1 MSNQQDQLIPT
12 QPSSIDENHPNSKID
27 QNDNQ
32 EPQLIS
38 QLEEQNKKTSFQLES
53 PFPILSKYKD
63 IYIPTIYTLNL
74 KEMNDA
80 PWKKNNVNLS
90 DYFNYGYNEEYWIEH
105 TEEIKSK
112 LDDFN
117 TLIKENKYIL
127 PSVND
132 ELNYLFS
139 FPSDYG
145 GLGDVFN
152 DQNYENVNFFENKTN
167 VHKLAP
173 SIRLHNQQAYVNLE
187 IGNQNINNNINITN
201 PFPFNI
207 PSSINTNVVN
217 DRNDNSFFNPS
228 MVNPIF
234 PNYFFGFNNYNLKY
248 IYFLFF
254 LILGK
259 MIIKK
264 KKRIKKIKEIKKEEM
279 IVQKVMKVEEVE
291 EDINIIIIGKKV
303 EIVEKIKK
311 GNIFLCN
318 FFIGWEQ
325 SK

>member
-264 KKRIKKIKEIKKEEM
+264 KKRKRK
-279 IVQKVMKVEEVE
+279 
-291 EDINIIIIGKKV
+291 
-303 EIVEKIKK
+303 
-311 GNIFLCN
+311 
-318 FFIGWEQ
+318 
-325 SK
+325 